1 MPKERQA
8 VLKDRND
15 TDEIGPGDV
24 QLVADLYP
32 LCRSIT
38 GDGLRAT
45 LKLLHI
51 FFRAGK

>member
-15 TDEIGPGDV
+15 TDEIG
-24 QLVADLYP
+24 QEMYKLVAELYP